1 MKKKALNKDIRKSFS
16 KSKGRFIS
24 IACLIALGSFALVG
38 LQVTGPDMR
47 KTSSDYLQK
56 YNAADLTI
64 IGSMGID
71 SGNVSAINS
80 LQGVSEIEYGYLK
93 DVVLEGTSESCRI
106 FSLGNNISEYELVSG
121 RFPETANEIAYSDA
135 SKGDYKLG
143 DTIVFEEKEDSS
155 GNTVLKNNTFTIVGF
170 INSSEILSCVNQGQS
185 TAGSGEL
192 NSYGVVADDAF
203 DCYYYMIARMTFQDT
218 KGLDPYSDEYTD
230 MIQEHKSQLEA
241 ILADQPEKRLE
252 SVKGEYQD
260 KIDEGRQKISDAQNE
275 LADAETKLND
285 ADAQIQEAEQKIL
298 ESRDELD
305 SKVSEAQ
312 QEIEANQQKI
322 DDSEKQLADGKAQL
336 SAAKTQLEAAQAQ
349 ISESEKQIT
358 AAKQTLAEKQPEY
371 ETQKAAFIEK
381 QAEYQENVNAL
392 AAARQEADS
401 NKAQLESA
409 KSQYEN
415 GIAELQSGVSQLQ
428 QVLQDPQLSSEERA
442 LYTAQLEATQGK
454 LQETQN
460 SYNAFISGQ
469 YEPAIAKLN
478 AAQQELDQK
487 SAELSAAKE
496 QLDAAESKLNDAQAQ
511 LASSQEQ
518 ISQAETQLSNAK
530 AQLSA
535 KQNEYNAKAAE
546 LQSGETQLSSGKS
559 ELESAKNEL
568 ASQQADG
575 EAKISEAEETLS
587 EKKQEYQE
595 KLSEYNEKKPD
606 ADTEIA
612 DNTAKLD
619 DAQKEIDKLSLPTFS
634 VYSRREIPGAE
645 GYKTYSSV
653 SDIVD
658 ALADVFP
665 IFMYFVAA
673 LVTLTTMTRFV
684 DEERINSGTLKALGY
699 QERDIIKKFTLY
711 GLISGL
717 IGAAAGIAA
726 GLYLLPR
733 IANNAYAH
741 GFTVPNIETPFR
753 LKWTVIAVVL
763 ALLSTVLPAVIVA
776 KKELQEKPSA
786 LLQPKPP
793 ANGSKIMLE
802 RITPIWS
809 RMSFTHKVTAR
820 NIFRYK
826 KRMLMTIFGVCG
838 SVTILF
844 AGLSVQHSISGINDR
859 QFGDI
864 IKYDIIAAENKNLD
878 EDEQK
883 EIDDKL
889 SDSEIIK
896 SHASIYYE
904 EYSVTAGKSKDN
916 QTIKMI
922 SPEETE
928 DFSDYISLD
937 NRKTKKQIS
946 LSDDGVVISERL
958 AKLLDVS
965 AGDNITLKDSSGKSV
980 EMKIADITEMYTG
993 HFVFTSPEYY
1003 EKFSSQEFSANA
1015 YLIKLCDSSSDNANM
1030 VASEFMKLDGIAGIV
1045 QNTTMI
1051 NQINIIVKS
1060 LNKIMWVLIIVAVLL
1075 GVVILYNLT
1084 NINVSER
1091 IRELSTIKV
1100 LGFFDKEVTL
1110 YIYRETIILT
1120 LIGILTGFLT
1130 GDWLYKYIITVV
1142 PPDEVMFN
1150 PALSFRAFAV
1160 PFVLISLITLI
1171 LGFVINRRLKNVNML
1186 DALKSVE

>member
-56 YNAADLTI
+56 YNAADLTV
-64 IGSMGID
+64 IGSMEID

-93 DVVLEGTSESCRI
+93 DVVLEGTFESCRI
-106 FSLGNNISEYELVSG
+106 FSLGNNISEYELVGG
-121 RFPETANEIAYSDA
+121 RLPENANEIAYSDA
-135 SKGDYKLG
+135 SKGNYKLG

-192 NSYGVVADDAF
+192 NSYGVVTDDAF
-203 DCYYYMIARMTFQDT
+203 DCNYYMIARITFQDT

-241 ILADQPEKRLE
+241 ILADQSEKRLE

-305 SKVSEAQ
+305 SKVIEAQ
-312 QEIEANQQKI
+312 QEIEAN
-322 DDSEKQLADGKAQL
+322 
-336 SAAKTQLEAAQAQ
+336 
-349 ISESEKQIT
+349 
-358 AAKQTLAEKQPEY
+358 P
-371 ETQKAAFIEK
+371 
-381 QAEYQENVNAL
+381 
-392 AAARQEADS
+392 
-401 NKAQLESA
+401 
-409 KSQYEN
+409 
-415 GIAELQSGVSQLQ
+415 
-428 QVLQDPQLSSEERA
+428 
-442 LYTAQLEATQGK
+442 
-454 LQETQN
+454 
-460 SYNAFISGQ
+460 
-469 YEPAIAKLN
+469 
-478 AAQQELDQK
+478 
-487 SAELSAAKE
+487 
-496 QLDAAESKLNDAQAQ
+496 QAQ

-535 KQNEYNAKAAE
+535 KQNEYNAKAAK

-595 KLSEYNEKKPD
+595 KLSEYNKKKPD

-684 DEERINSGTLKALGY
+684 DEERINSVTLKALGY

-717 IGAAAGIAA
+717 ICAAT
-726 GLYLLPR
+726 
-733 IANNAYAH
+733 
-741 GFTVPNIETPFR
+741 GFT
-753 LKWTVIAVVL
+753 
-763 ALLSTVLPAVIVA
+763 
-776 KKELQEKPSA
+776 
-786 LLQPKPP
+786 
-793 ANGSKIMLE
+793 
-802 RITPIWS
+802 
-809 RMSFTHKVTAR
+809 
-820 NIFRYK
+820 
-826 KRMLMTIFGVCG
+826 
-838 SVTILF
+838 
-844 AGLSVQHSISGINDR
+844 SIS
-859 QFGDI
+859 
-864 IKYDIIAAENKNLD
+864 
-878 EDEQK
+878 
-883 EIDDKL
+883 
-889 SDSEIIK
+889 
-896 SHASIYYE
+896 
-904 EYSVTAGKSKDN
+904 
-916 QTIKMI
+916 
-922 SPEETE
+922 
-928 DFSDYISLD
+928 
-937 NRKTKKQIS
+937 
-946 LSDDGVVISERL
+946 
-958 AKLLDVS
+958 
-965 AGDNITLKDSSGKSV
+965 
-980 EMKIADITEMYTG
+980 
-993 HFVFTSPEYY
+993 
-1003 EKFSSQEFSANA
+1003 
-1015 YLIKLCDSSSDNANM
+1015 
-1030 VASEFMKLDGIAGIV
+1030 
-1045 QNTTMI
+1045 
-1051 NQINIIVKS
+1051 
-1060 LNKIMWVLIIVAVLL
+1060 
-1075 GVVILYNLT
+1075 
-1084 NINVSER
+1084 
-1091 IRELSTIKV
+1091 
-1100 LGFFDKEVTL
+1100 
-1110 YIYRETIILT
+1110 
-1120 LIGILTGFLT
+1120 
-1130 GDWLYKYIITVV
+1130 
-1142 PPDEVMFN
+1142 
-1150 PALSFRAFAV
+1150 
-1160 PFVLISLITLI
+1160 
-1171 LGFVINRRLKNVNML
+1171 
-1186 DALKSVE
+1186 